1 MNISMNT
8 TSAIAQNT
16 GSDAISLAVLKKA
29 IDAEAK
35 TAQALINAIPL
46 PASSAN
52 LPPNLGQTINTTA

>member
-29 IDAEAK
+29 IDAEAR
-35 TAQALINAIPL
+35 TAQALINAIPQ